1 MTDTDIAP
9 PRHPRIFHGWY
20 IVGIAVTSSMLLSG
34 FQTYAF
40 GFFFKPMSEELE
52 ISRGATSAV
61 LLIRA
66 VIMGVL
72 ALPIGMAVDRY
83 GPRAL
88 MVLGVIL
95 ATLATVGMAWVSS
108 LLSFYLIFGVARSL
122 ALAFAGGEVTSTVVA
137 KWFIRHR
144 ALALAITSTG
154 IPLGGILMAPLA
166 AYLIAQFDWRN
177 AFVIFG
183 VLTLVVLLVPSWLKM
198 RRMPEDLGLRPDGA
212 ATPEVQAAPATASP
226 TASVGNPPAVRPEG
240 KRRAAPPERDWTMA
254 EAARTPSLWLITL
267 SLNLTIFMTT
277 SITLHQVP
285 YLTDKGFSA
294 GLAASAIILLTTVAL
309 LVKFFW
315 GWMAD
320 RVPIRYCI
328 AMSQTLDV
336 AALILLLTVSS
347 TVGVLA
353 YAFVFG
359 LGRSEGL
366 FNSHAYS
373 VYFGRRFLGST
384 RGIVAPIRIAAGGGG
399 PLITGFF
406 FDLTGDYNTII
417 PIFIGVTVFAVFC
430 SIIAR
435 PPKLPA
441 AKAAAEASAG

>member
-1 MTDTDIAP
+1 MPDADIAP
-9 PRHPRIFHGWY
+9 ARQPRIFHGWY
-20 IVGIAVTSSMLLSG
+20 IVGIAVTSGMLLSG

-52 ISRGATSAV
+52 IGRGATSAV

-66 VIMGVL
+66 VIMGAM

-88 MVLGVIL
+88 MALGIIL
-95 ATLATVGMAWVSS
+95 AAISTIGMAWVSS
-108 LLSFYLIFGVARSL
+108 LLSFYLVFGVVRSF
-122 ALAFAGGEVTSTVVA
+122 ALGFAGGEVGSTVVA
-137 KWFIRHR
+137 KWFVRHR

-154 IPLGGILMAPLA
+154 IPLGGIVMAPLA
-166 AYLIAQFDWRN
+166 ALLIANFDWRN

-183 VLTLVVLLVPSWLKM
+183 IITVVVLFIPSWLTM

-212 ATPEVQAAPATASP
+212 PPVDQSGTAS
-226 TASVGNPPAVRPEG
+226 AGRPEG
-240 KRRAAPPERDWTMA
+240 NRRANPEERDWTMS
-254 EAARTPSLWLITL
+254 EAVRTPALWLITL
-267 SLNLTIFMTT
+267 SLNMTIFMTT

-315 GWMAD
+315 GWLSNRIA
-320 RVPIRYCI
+320 IRYCI
-328 AMSQTLDV
+328 ALSQTLDV
-336 AALILLLTVSS
+336 IALVLLLTVSS
-347 TVGVLA
+347 TVGVLV
-353 YAFVFG
+353 YAFAFG

-366 FNSHAYS
+366 FGSHAYA

-384 RGIVAPIRIAAGGGG
+384 RGIVAPIRIAASGGG
-399 PLITGFF
+399 PVITGIF
-406 FDLTGDYNTII
+406 FDITGDYNTII
-417 PIFIGVTVFAVFC
+417 PIFIGVTVLAVLC
-430 SIIAR
+430 SLMAK
-435 PPKLPA
+435 PPKVPA
-441 AKAAAEASAG
+441 AKAAAEAGGG

>member
-1 MTDTDIAP
+1 MPDADIAP
-9 PRHPRIFHGWY
+9 ARQPRIFHGWY
-20 IVGIAVTSSMLLSG
+20 IVGIAVTSGMLLSG

-52 ISRGATSAV
+52 IGRGATSAV

-66 VIMGVL
+66 LIMGVM

-88 MVLGVIL
+88 MALGIIL
-95 ATLATVGMAWVSS
+95 AAISTIGMAWVSS
-108 LLSFYLIFGVARSL
+108 LLSFYLVFGVVRSL
-122 ALAFAGGEVTSTVVA
+122 ALGFAGGEVGSTVVA
-137 KWFIRHR
+137 KWFVRHR

-154 IPLGGILMAPLA
+154 IPLGGIVMAPLA
-166 AYLIAQFDWRN
+166 ALLIANFDWRN

-183 VLTLVVLLVPSWLKM
+183 IITMVVLFIPSWLTM

-212 ATPEVQAAPATASP
+212 
-226 TASVGNPPAVRPEG
+226 PPDPSVRPEPVEG
-240 KRRAAPPERDWTMA
+240 RSSAVGPEGNRRANPEERDWTMA
-254 EAARTPSLWLITL
+254 EAVRTPSLWLITL
-267 SLNLTIFMTT
+267 SLNMTIFMTT

-315 GWMAD
+315 GWLSN
-320 RVPIRYCI
+320 RIPLRYCI
-328 AMSQTLDV
+328 AMSQSLDV
-336 AALILLLTVSS
+336 IALVLLLTVSS
-347 TVGVLA
+347 TVGVLV
-353 YAFVFG
+353 YAFAFG

-366 FNSHAYS
+366 FGSHAYA

-384 RGIVAPIRIAAGGGG
+384 RGIVAPIRIAASGGG
-399 PLITGFF
+399 PVITGIF
-406 FDLTGDYNTII
+406 FDITGDYNTII
-417 PIFIGVTVFAVFC
+417 PIFIGVTVLAVGC
-430 SIIAR
+430 SLLAK
-435 PPKLPA
+435 PPKVPA
-441 AKAAAEASAG
+441 AKAAAEASGG

>member
-1 MTDTDIAP
+1 MADTVDAP
-9 PRHPRIFHGWY
+9 SRHPRIFHGWY

-52 ISRGATSAV
+52 IGRGATSAV

-66 VIMGVL
+66 VIMGAL

-83 GPRAL
+83 GPKAL
-88 MVLGVIL
+88 MALGIII
-95 ATLATVGMAWVSS
+95 AGMSTIGMAWVGS
-108 LLSFYLIFGVARSL
+108 LLSFYLVFGVLRSL
-122 ALAFAGGEVTSTVVA
+122 ALALAGGEVTSTVVA
-137 KWFIRHR
+137 KWFVRHR

-166 AYLIAQFDWRN
+166 ALLISQFDWRS

-183 VLTLVVLLVPSWLKM
+183 VITIVVLLVPSWLVM
-198 RRMPEDLGLRPDGA
+198 RRMPEDIGLRPDGELPRPPPPESDAAAQPA
-212 ATPEVQAAPATASP
+212 ATPRA
-226 TASVGNPPAVRPEG
+226 NPV
-240 KRRAAPPERDWTMA
+240 ERDWTMA
-254 EAARTPSLWLITL
+254 EAVRTPSLWLITL

-294 GLAASAIILLTTVAL
+294 GLAAAAIILLTTVAL

-315 GWMAD
+315 GWMAA
-320 RVPIRYCI
+320 RIPIRYCI

-336 AALILLLTVSS
+336 AALILLLTVSTTWS
-347 TVGVLA
+347 VIA

-366 FNSHAYS
+366 FGSHAYA

-384 RGIVAPIRIAAGGGG
+384 RGIVAPIRIAASGGG
-399 PLITGFF
+399 PLITGIF
-406 FDLTGDYNTII
+406 FDVTGDYNTII
-417 PIFIGVTVFAVFC
+417 PIFIGVTVLAVGC
-430 SIIAR
+430 SLLAK
-435 PPKLPA
+435 PPKLSA
-441 AKAAAEASAG
+441 AKAAAEAGER

>member
-1 MTDTDIAP
+1 MADTVETP
-9 PRHPRIFHGWY
+9 SRHPRIFHGWY

-52 ISRGATSAV
+52 IGRGATSAV

-66 VIMGVL
+66 VIMGAL

-83 GPRAL
+83 GPKAL
-88 MVLGVIL
+88 MALGIII
-95 ATLATVGMAWVSS
+95 AGMSTIGMAWVGS
-108 LLSFYLIFGVARSL
+108 LLSFYLVFGVLRSL
-122 ALAFAGGEVTSTVVA
+122 ALALAGGEVTSTVVA
-137 KWFIRHR
+137 KWFVRHR

-166 AYLIAQFDWRN
+166 ALLISQFDWRS

-183 VLTLVVLLVPSWLKM
+183 VITIVVLLVPSWLVM
-198 RRMPEDLGLRPDGA
+198 RRMPEDIGLRPDGERPRPPQPESDA
-212 ATPEVQAAPATASP
+212 AAQPAAAPRT
-226 TASVGNPPAVRPEG
+226 NPV
-240 KRRAAPPERDWTMA
+240 ERDWTMA
-254 EAARTPSLWLITL
+254 EAVRTPSLWLITL

-294 GLAASAIILLTTVAL
+294 GLAAAAIILLTTVAL

-315 GWMAD
+315 GWMAA
-320 RVPIRYCI
+320 RIPIRYCI
-328 AMSQTLDV
+328 AMSQTLDI
-336 AALILLLTVSS
+336 AALILLLTVSTTWS
-347 TVGVLA
+347 VIA

-366 FNSHAYS
+366 FGSHAYA

-384 RGIVAPIRIAAGGGG
+384 RGIVAPIRIAASGGG
-399 PLITGFF
+399 PLITGIF
-406 FDLTGDYNTII
+406 FDVTGDLQHNHSHLHRGNGAGSRLLA
-417 PIFIGVTVFAVFC
+417 PRQSRRSC
-430 SIIAR
+430 RRQR
-435 PPKLPA
+435 PQPRPVKDRPTRGP
-441 AKAAAEASAG
+441 S

>member
-1 MTDTDIAP
+1 MPDADIAP
-9 PRHPRIFHGWY
+9 SRQPRIFHGWY

-52 ISRGATSAV
+52 IGRGATSAV

-66 VIMGVL
+66 VIMGAL

-83 GPRAL
+83 GPKAL
-88 MVLGVIL
+88 MALGIIITSL
-95 ATLATVGMAWVSS
+95 STIGMAWVGS
-108 LLSFYLIFGVARSL
+108 LLAFYLIFGVLRSL
-122 ALAFAGGEVTSTVVA
+122 ALALAGGEVTSTVVA
-137 KWFIRHR
+137 KWFVRHR

-166 AYLIAQFDWRN
+166 ALLIAQFDWRN

-183 VLTLVVLLVPSWLKM
+183 VLTLAVLLVPSWLMM
-198 RRMPEDLGLRPDGA
+198 RRMPEDIGLRPDGA
-212 ATPEVQAAPATASP
+212 PPQPERPGPASAVP
-226 TASVGNPPAVRPEG
+226 PGGN
-240 KRRAAPPERDWTMA
+240 RRAPPQERDWTMA
-254 EAARTPSLWLITL
+254 EAVRTPSLWLITL

-294 GLAASAIILLTTVAL
+294 GLAATAIILLTTVAL

-315 GWMAD
+315 GWMAA
-320 RVPIRYCI
+320 RIPLRYCI
-328 AMSQTLDV
+328 AMSQALDV
-336 AALILLLTVSS
+336 AALALLLTVSS
-347 TVGVLA
+347 AWSVIA

-366 FNSHAYS
+366 FGSHAYA

-384 RGIVAPIRIAAGGGG
+384 RGIVAPIRIAASGGG
-399 PLITGFF
+399 PVITGIF
-406 FDLTGDYNTII
+406 FDVTGDYNTII
-417 PIFIGVTVFAVFC
+417 PIFMAVTVFAVFC
-430 SIIAR
+430 SLLAK
-435 PPKLPA
+435 PPSVPA
-441 AKAAAEASAG
+441 AKAAAEAGG

>member
-1 MTDTDIAP
+1 MPDADIAP
-9 PRHPRIFHGWY
+9 ARQPRIFHGWY
-20 IVGIAVTSSMLLSG
+20 IVGIAVTSGMLLSG

-52 ISRGATSAV
+52 IGRGATSAV

-66 VIMGVL
+66 LIMGAM

-88 MVLGVIL
+88 MALGIIL
-95 ATLATVGMAWVSS
+95 AAISTIGMAWVSS
-108 LLSFYLIFGVARSL
+108 LLSFYLVFGVVRSL
-122 ALAFAGGEVTSTVVA
+122 ALGFAGGEVGSTVVA
-137 KWFIRHR
+137 KWFVRHR

-154 IPLGGILMAPLA
+154 IPLGGIVMAPLA
-166 AYLIAQFDWRN
+166 ALLIANFDWRN

-183 VLTLVVLLVPSWLKM
+183 IITMVVLFIPSWLTM

-212 ATPEVQAAPATASP
+212 PPIDQPGAAS
-226 TASVGNPPAVRPEG
+226 AVRPEG
-240 KRRAAPPERDWTMA
+240 NRRAPPEERDWTLA
-254 EAARTPSLWLITL
+254 EAVRTPALWLITL
-267 SLNLTIFMTT
+267 SLNMTIFMTT

-315 GWMAD
+315 GWMAN
-320 RVPIRYCI
+320 RIPIRYCI
-328 AMSQTLDV
+328 ALSQTLDV
-336 AALILLLTVSS
+336 IALVLLLTVSS
-347 TVGVLA
+347 TVGVLV
-353 YAFVFG
+353 YAFAFG

-366 FNSHAYS
+366 FNSHAYA

-384 RGIVAPIRIAAGGGG
+384 RGIVAPIRIAASGGG
-399 PLITGFF
+399 PVITGIF
-406 FDLTGDYNTII
+406 FDITGDYNTII
-417 PIFIGVTVFAVFC
+417 PIFIGVTVLAVFC
-430 SIIAR
+430 SLTAK
-435 PPKLPA
+435 PPKVPA
-441 AKAAAEASAG
+441 SKAAAETGA

>member
-1 MTDTDIAP
+1 MPDADIAP
-9 PRHPRIFHGWY
+9 ARQPRIFHGWY
-20 IVGIAVTSSMLLSG
+20 IVGIAVTSGMLLSG

-52 ISRGATSAV
+52 IGRGATSAV

-66 VIMGVL
+66 VIMGAM

-88 MVLGVIL
+88 MALGIIL
-95 ATLATVGMAWVSS
+95 AAISTIGMAWVSS
-108 LLSFYLIFGVARSL
+108 LLSFYLVFGVVRSF
-122 ALAFAGGEVTSTVVA
+122 ALGFAGGEVGSTVVA
-137 KWFIRHR
+137 KWFVRHR

-154 IPLGGILMAPLA
+154 IPLGGIVMAPLA
-166 AYLIAQFDWRN
+166 ALLIANFDWRN

-183 VLTLVVLLVPSWLKM
+183 VITVVVLFIPSWLTM

-212 ATPEVQAAPATASP
+212 PPVDQSGTAS
-226 TASVGNPPAVRPEG
+226 AGRPEG
-240 KRRAAPPERDWTMA
+240 NRRANPEERDWTLS
-254 EAARTPSLWLITL
+254 EAVRTPALWLVTL
-267 SLNLTIFMTT
+267 SLNMTIFMTT

-315 GWMAD
+315 GWMAN
-320 RVPIRYCI
+320 RIAIRYCI
-328 AMSQTLDV
+328 ALSQTLDV
-336 AALILLLTVSS
+336 IALVLLLTVSS
-347 TVGVLA
+347 TWSVIL
-353 YAFVFG
+353 YAFAFG

-366 FNSHAYS
+366 FSSHAYA

-384 RGIVAPIRIAAGGGG
+384 RGIVAPIRIAASGGG
-399 PLITGFF
+399 PVITGIF
-406 FDLTGDYNTII
+406 FDITGDYNTII
-417 PIFIGVTVFAVFC
+417 PIFIGVTVLAVLC
-430 SIIAR
+430 SLMAK
-435 PPKLPA
+435 PPKVPA
-441 AKAAAEASAG
+441 AKAAAEAGGG

>member
-1 MTDTDIAP
+1 MADTVETP
-9 PRHPRIFHGWY
+9 SRHPRIFHGWY

-52 ISRGATSAV
+52 IGRGATSAV

-66 VIMGVL
+66 VIMGAL

-83 GPRAL
+83 GPKAL
-88 MVLGVIL
+88 MALGIII
-95 ATLATVGMAWVSS
+95 ASMSTIGMAWVGS
-108 LLSFYLIFGVARSL
+108 LLSFYLVFGVLRSL

-137 KWFIRHR
+137 KWFVRHR

-166 AYLIAQFDWRN
+166 ALLISQFDWRS

-183 VLTLVVLLVPSWLKM
+183 VITIVVLLVPSWLVM
-198 RRMPEDLGLRPDGA
+198 RRMPEDIGLRPDGERPRPPQ
-212 ATPEVQAAPATASP
+212 PESDAPGQPAAAPRA
-226 TASVGNPPAVRPEG
+226 NPV
-240 KRRAAPPERDWTMA
+240 ERDWTMA
-254 EAARTPSLWLITL
+254 EAVRTPSLWLITL

-294 GLAASAIILLTTVAL
+294 GLAAAAIILLTTVAL

-315 GWMAD
+315 GWMAA
-320 RVPIRYCI
+320 RIPIRYCI

-336 AALILLLTVSS
+336 AALILLLTVSTTWS
-347 TVGVLA
+347 VIA

-366 FNSHAYS
+366 FGSHAYA

-384 RGIVAPIRIAAGGGG
+384 RGIVAPIRIAASGGG
-399 PLITGFF
+399 PLITGIF
-406 FDLTGDYNTII
+406 FDVTGDYNTII
-417 PIFIGVTVFAVFC
+417 PIFIGVTVLAVGC
-430 SIIAR
+430 SLLAK
-435 PPKLPA
+435 PPKLSA
-441 AKAAAEASAG
+441 AKAAAEAGGG

>member
-1 MTDTDIAP
+1 MPDADIAP
-9 PRHPRIFHGWY
+9 ARQPRIFHGWY
-20 IVGIAVTSSMLLSG
+20 IVGIAVTSGMLLSG

-52 ISRGATSAV
+52 IGRGATSAV

-66 VIMGVL
+66 VIMGAM

-88 MVLGVIL
+88 MALGIIL
-95 ATLATVGMAWVSS
+95 AAISTIGMAWVSS
-108 LLSFYLIFGVARSL
+108 LLSFYLVFGVVRSF
-122 ALAFAGGEVTSTVVA
+122 ALGFAGGEVGSTVVA
-137 KWFIRHR
+137 KWFVRHR

-154 IPLGGILMAPLA
+154 IPLGGIVMAPLA
-166 AYLIAQFDWRN
+166 ALLIANFDWRN

-183 VLTLVVLLVPSWLKM
+183 IITVVVLFIPSWLTM

-212 ATPEVQAAPATASP
+212 PPVDQSGTASAARP
-226 TASVGNPPAVRPEG
+226 AGN
-240 KRRAAPPERDWTMA
+240 RRANPEERDWTMS
-254 EAARTPSLWLITL
+254 EAVRTPALWLITL
-267 SLNLTIFMTT
+267 SLNMTIFMTT

-315 GWMAD
+315 GWLSNRIA
-320 RVPIRYCI
+320 IRYCI
-328 AMSQTLDV
+328 ALSQTLDV
-336 AALILLLTVSS
+336 IALVLLLTVSS
-347 TVGVLA
+347 TWSVIV
-353 YAFVFG
+353 YAFAFG

-366 FNSHAYS
+366 FGSHAYA

-384 RGIVAPIRIAAGGGG
+384 RGIVAPIRIAASGGG
-399 PLITGFF
+399 PVITGIF
-406 FDLTGDYNTII
+406 FDITGDYNTII
-417 PIFIGVTVFAVFC
+417 PIFIGVTVLAVLC
-430 SIIAR
+430 SLMAK
-435 PPKLPA
+435 PPKVPA
-441 AKAAAEASAG
+441 AKAAAEVGGG

>member
-1 MTDTDIAP
+1 MADTVETP
-9 PRHPRIFHGWY
+9 SRHPRIFHGWY

-52 ISRGATSAV
+52 IGRGATSAV

-66 VIMGVL
+66 VIMGAL

-83 GPRAL
+83 GPKAL
-88 MVLGVIL
+88 MALGIII
-95 ATLATVGMAWVSS
+95 ASMSTIGMAWVGS
-108 LLSFYLIFGVARSL
+108 LLSFYLVFGVLRSL

-137 KWFIRHR
+137 KWFVRHR

-166 AYLIAQFDWRN
+166 ALLISQFDWRS

-183 VLTLVVLLVPSWLKM
+183 VITIVVLLVPSWLVM
-198 RRMPEDLGLRPDGA
+198 RRMPEDIGLRPDGERPRPPQPESDAPGQPA
-212 ATPEVQAAPATASP
+212 ATPRA
-226 TASVGNPPAVRPEG
+226 NPV
-240 KRRAAPPERDWTMA
+240 ERDWTMA
-254 EAARTPSLWLITL
+254 EAVRTPSLWLITL

-294 GLAASAIILLTTVAL
+294 GLAAVAIILLTTVAL

-315 GWMAD
+315 GWMAA
-320 RVPIRYCI
+320 RIPIRYCI

-336 AALILLLTVSS
+336 AALVLLLTVSTTWS
-347 TVGVLA
+347 VIA

-366 FNSHAYS
+366 FGSHAYA

-384 RGIVAPIRIAAGGGG
+384 RGIVAPIRIAASGGG
-399 PLITGFF
+399 PVITGIF
-406 FDLTGDYNTII
+406 FDITGDYNTII
-417 PIFIGVTVFAVFC
+417 PIFIGVTVLAVGC
-430 SIIAR
+430 SLLAK
-435 PPKLPA
+435 PPKLSA
-441 AKAAAEASAG
+441 AKAAAEAGER